1 LWLQAIGNPH
11 FCIGAFTVVFV
22 LIWLVAWTLNA
33 VESTRFD
40 LTSLRDMY
48 IWLMT
53 QLNATH
59 AINSIWNSPK
69 GVIPLIP
76 PAEATRKEPEA

>member
-1 LWLQAIGNPH
+1 MGAYTAI
-11 FCIGAFTVVFV
+11 FII
-22 LIWLVAWTLNA
+22 IWLGAWIMNGLKNTQ
-33 VESTRFD
+33 FD
-40 LTSLRDMY
+40 LNQFRDTY

-69 GVIPLIP
+69 GTCPDTLGI
-76 PAEATRKEPEA
+76 KEDRTG

>member
-1 LWLQAIGNPH
+1 MWLQAIGTPH
-11 FCIGAFTVVFV
+11 FCIGLFTMVFV
-22 LIWLVAWTLNA
+22 FIWLAAWTLNA
-33 VESTRFD
+33 IENTHFD

-69 GVIPLIP
+69 GAIPLIP
-76 PAEATRKEPEA
+76 PAARPRKDCDG

>member
-1 LWLQAIGNPH
+1 LWFQALGSPH
-11 FCIGAFTVVFV
+11 FCVGMFTAVFV
-22 LIWLVAWTLNA
+22 CIWLVAWTLNA
-33 VESTRFD
+33 VESTHFD

-69 GVIPLIP
+69 GIIPLVP
-76 PAEATRKEPEA
+76 PSNPARKESDG